1 MDRRAALHRASSAAL
16 PLFAPLFSFFGRPS
30 AAGAAA
36 SSASA
41 ADAASEP
48 AMFYSGA
55 TGKENYMTAFTAS
68 SNTNVSPKEAYDTIY
83 AQLAPKNYLAPE
95 IVAAASR
102 PGGAPLRA
110 LDLGAG
116 AGVSTEMLWKLGYRD
131 VHAVDWS
138 DAAWR
143 EWVKPEQYD
152 VGGVGG
158 AGVAPS
164 SGGSWFEAK
173 KSRVTFYAMDDQ
185 RFLDLVGASSKKV
198 AEEAAKAA
206 EVTAAAAAA
215 AATAAAAAKAAAAE
229 TAMASAASSSS
240 DASSLPDTAAAAAPT
255 MTTVALVA
263 ERDVP
268 SPPSSSSSSS
278 SSADDFKFD
287 AIVFNYACN
296 SGKAKFFAQNLLKP
310 GGRLVAPCNRDDDY
324 WLKQEYRVLDSD
336 GAVVWRAGEVGAW
349 DVVFQ
354 PDMTEESCQA
364 VRWCPETNNRL
375 TAVEQSFTRPK
386 ELAYYSAASASSA
399 TKN

>member
-1 MDRRAALHRASSAAL
+1 MAGNGLDRRAALQRASSAAL

-36 SSASA
+36 SGAA
-41 ADAASEP
+41 ADAASEA

-206 EVTAAAAAA
+206 ELAAAAA
-215 AATAAAAAKAAAAE
+215 
-229 TAMASAASSSS
+229 
-240 DASSLPDTAAAAAPT
+240 AAAAAPT

-263 ERDVP
+263 ETDAP
-268 SPPSSSSSSS
+268 SSSSSSSSS

-296 SGKAKFFAQNLLKP
+296 SGKAEFFARNLLKP
-310 GGRLVAPCNRDDDY
+310 GGRLLAPCNRDDDY

-354 PDMTEESCQA
+354 PDMTEESCRA